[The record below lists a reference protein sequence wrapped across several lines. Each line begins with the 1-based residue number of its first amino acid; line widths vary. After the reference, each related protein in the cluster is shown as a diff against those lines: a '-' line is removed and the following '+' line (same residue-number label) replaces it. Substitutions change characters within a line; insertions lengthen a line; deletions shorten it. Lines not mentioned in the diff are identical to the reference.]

1 MFRQI
6 SLASNA
12 PWVWGIQ
19 AQKPENFTVSRG
31 ETVVGNRLEIIFE

>member
-1 MFRQI
+1 MFPQMFRQI

-19 AQKPENFTVSRG
+19 AQKPVKILLLVEVK
-31 ETVVGNRLEIIFE
+31 L